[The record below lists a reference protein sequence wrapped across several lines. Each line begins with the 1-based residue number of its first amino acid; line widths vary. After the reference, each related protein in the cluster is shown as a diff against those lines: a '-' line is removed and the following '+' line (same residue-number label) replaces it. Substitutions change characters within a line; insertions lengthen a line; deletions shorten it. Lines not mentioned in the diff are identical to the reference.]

1 VIAHVNGIDM
11 QWESTGDGEPL
22 VWLHGFMGTGADWQ
36 HVFPDALP
44 GHRLIAPDLPG
55 HGASSGRPGPYSFRQ
70 SADDV
75 YELLDSIGV
84 DRVGIIGL
92 SGGGITALHMATRQ
106 PERVTRLV
114 AISAPAS
121 FPPQARE
128 IQRNFSEGM
137 LGAAE
142 MARMR
147 GRHSREGQIEALMA
161 QTRAFADAADPAFTD
176 ADLASVTAPT
186 LIVFGDR
193 DFLYPVSM
201 ACELRR
207 TIPRS
212 WLWVV
217 PNGGHGPIFGA
228 HAAPFR
234 RIAAE
239 FLTGAWD

>member
-1 VIAHVNGIDM
+1 
-11 QWESTGDGEPL
+11 
-22 VWLHGFMGTGADWQ
+22 
-36 HVFPDALP
+36 
-44 GHRLIAPDLPG
+44 
-55 HGASSGRPGPYSFRQ
+55 
-70 SADDV
+70 
-75 YELLDSIGV
+75 
-84 DRVGIIGL
+84 
-92 SGGGITALHMATRQ
+92 
-106 PERVTRLV
+106 
-114 AISAPAS
+114 
-121 FPPQARE
+121 
-128 IQRNFSEGM
+128 
-137 LGAAE
+137 